1 MDSEREVTCISPTQ
15 QWRVDVIMIE
25 TVTNGLTIDVRSLMP
40 SHRHPVIF
48 TILKKLAEMRAP
60 RDLRVVTDHEPVGLR
75 MELEM
80 NKEMQGHYRVRTA
93 YQEDG
98 AWLAR
103 IEWREEMEE

>member
-1 MDSEREVTCISPTQ
+1 
-15 QWRVDVIMIE
+15 MIINE

-40 SHRHPVIF
+40 SYRHPVIF
-48 TILKKLAEMRAP
+48 TILKKLPEMGAP

-80 NKEMQGHYRVRTA
+80 SKEIQGHYRVRTA
-93 YQEDG
+93 YREG
-98 AWLAR
+98 KAWLAR